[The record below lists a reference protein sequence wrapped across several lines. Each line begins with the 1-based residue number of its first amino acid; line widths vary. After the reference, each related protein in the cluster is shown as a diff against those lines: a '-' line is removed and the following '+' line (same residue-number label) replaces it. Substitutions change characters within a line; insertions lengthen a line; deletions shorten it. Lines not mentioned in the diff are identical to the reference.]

1 MNLDQS
7 IVKFTCPQKS
17 VKLLLHL
24 EEDSLFFKLLTDT
37 ILVAYF
43 VYSPH
48 MGMGITRLA
57 FFPIFLTIVLP
68 ASLDHMRLDICV
80 AFP

>member
-1 MNLDQS
+1 MNLEQS
-7 IVKFTCPQKS
+7 CQIYMPKEKCQTITASRRRFS
-17 VKLLLHL
+17 
-24 EEDSLFFKLLTDT
+24 FFKLLTDT

-48 MGMGITRLA
+48 MGMRIARLA